1 MIQKYQEARDLTE
14 RMKMYLRDNYTAR
27 ELDRLMEMRQKE
39 QCDSLRD
46 VLKENLLDDTDVEA
60 LAFVISDLDT
70 LALMNMTG
78 EVLGSEEIYNHFMNG
93 EWKKLEFAIMEKLLP
108 LAIEIAFW
116 DSADELFSISEE

>member
-1 MIQKYQEARDLTE
+1 
-14 RMKMYLRDNYTAR
+14 MYLRDNYTAR
-27 ELDRLMEMRQKE
+27 ELDRFMEMRQKE
-39 QCDSLRD
+39 QCDSLRNT
-46 VLKENLLDDTDVEA
+46 LKENLLDDTNVEA

-93 EWKKLEFAIMEKLLP
+93 EWKELEFAIMEKLLP

-116 DSADELFSISEE
+116 DSADELFSTSEE

>member
-1 MIQKYQEARDLTE
+1 
-14 RMKMYLRDNYTAR
+14 MYLRDNYTAR